1 MSCVVWHF
9 IHQGTNSYCLYLT
22 RSKRVQKGQE
32 HLRIK
37 ILLSFQ
43 SRGGGVG
50 KARGHPL
57 NGKGREMFAL
67 LAVMHRI
74 NDKRALNHSVSV
86 IDCLETWKPYE

>member
-22 RSKRVQKGQE
+22 RSIRVQKGQE

-43 SRGGGVG
+43 SRKKK
-50 KARGHPL
+50 KARVHPL
-57 NGKGREMFAL
+57 SGKGRKMFAL
-67 LAVMHRI
+67 LAVMHRMD
-74 NDKRALNHSVSV
+74 DKRALSHRVSV
-86 IDCLETWKPYE
+86 IDCLETL